1 MHDQPKATMENDILL
16 EVNGLK
22 KHYPIKKGV
31 FSSTVGT
38 VKAVDGVSFS
48 VSRGE
53 TLGIVGESGCGK
65 STTARLVIRL
75 LQETEGSIRFAG
87 KELTSL
93 SKGELRGVR
102 RDMQMIFQDPY
113 ASLHPRWTIERT
125 LMEPMLVY
133 GMGSRGEQ
141 RDRVLELLGNVGL
154 NPSYAKRYPHE
165 FSGGQ
170 RQRIGIARA
179 LVLQPQLIIAD
190 EPVSALDISIQA
202 QVINLLQDLQEQ
214 YKLTYMFISHDLS
227 VVRHISDRVAVMYLG
242 RIVELAEKEKLF
254 ETPMHPYTQALM
266 SAVPEVDGEKRE
278 RIILRGDVPSPAK
291 PPTGCTFHTRC
302 SSCMEIC
309 KTEIPVLKKAADG
322 QLVACHLYT

>member
-1 MHDQPKATMENDILL
+1 MNINLENAARSLDKYRAMMSPNHVHLITQ
-16 EVNGLK
+16 ENSDYFAFGA
-22 KHYPIKKGV
+22 
-31 FSSTVGT
+31 GT
-38 VKAVDGVSFS
+38 NA
-48 VSRGE
+48 
-53 TLGIVGESGCGK
+53 
-65 STTARLVIRL
+65 
-75 LQETEGSIRFAG
+75 
-87 KELTSL
+87 
-93 SKGELRGVR
+93 
-102 RDMQMIFQDPY
+102 Y

-254 ETPMHPYTQALM
+254 ETPMHPYTH
-266 SAVPEVDGEKRE
+266 SC
-278 RIILRGDVPSPAK
+278 LRSP
-291 PPTGCTFHTRC
+291 
-302 SSCMEIC
+302 I
-309 KTEIPVLKKAADG
+309 
-322 QLVACHLYT
+322 

>member
-1 MHDQPKATMENDILL
+1 MHNQPKAAAGTEALL

-31 FSSTVGT
+31 FSSTVGA

-48 VSRGE
+48 INRGE

-87 KELTSL
+87 KELTTL
-93 SKGELRGVR
+93 SAGELRAVR

-125 LMEPMLVY
+125 LTEPMLVY

-141 RDRVLELLGNVGL
+141 RDRVLELLNQVGL

-227 VVRHISDRVAVMYLG
+227 VVRHISNRVAVMYLG

-254 ETPMHPYTQALM
+254 ETPLHPYTQALM
-266 SAVPEVDGEKRE
+266 SAVPEVAGEKKE
-278 RIILRGDVPSPAK
+278 RIILRGDVPSPAN
-291 PPTGCTFHTRC
+291 PPSGCTFHTRC
-302 SSCMEIC
+302 ASCMDVC
-309 KTEIPVLKKAADG
+309 KTEVPPLKEASGG